1 MKNKNLVILGGIGL
15 ALYYLL
21 KKDNKVSSQNST
33 TDKFNT
39 PTLDLDDTLVSP
51 QSFSLKDLTS
61 NNRSIKLTEDVGD
74 TKRMSRQLIF
84 TPPYRGGARPTE
96 FMERTSGV
104 WQVIGNFPN
113 LTTKKVCKNVAMGDV
128 MPVGMPFDDERNC
141 VMVADTKDVVK
152 WVFTNE
158 PKWNA
163 EFGTK
168 QTKGWS
174 LDGMFPPMGKP
185 QRKTYAVPSGIS
197 VGS

>member
-21 KKDNKVSSQNST
+21 KKDNEVSSENST
-33 TDKFNT
+33 TDKFDT
-39 PTLDLDDTLVSP
+39 PTLDNTPVP
-51 QSFSLKDLTS
+51 TQSFSLKDLTS
-61 NNRSIKLTEDVGD
+61 NNRSIALTEDVGD

-96 FMERTSGV
+96 FMERTSGLWEV
-104 WQVIGNFPN
+104 RGNFPN

-141 VMVADTKDVVK
+141 VMVADTRDVVK

-168 QTKGWS
+168 QTKS
-174 LDGMFPPMGKP
+174 RFLDGLFPPMSRP
-185 QRKTYAVPSGIS
+185 QRKTYAVPSGIA